1 MAERG
6 LHMNHRHTNQAET
19 IKETNVS
26 TETPTEQCHHP
37 KVPHDSADAR
47 RVADVMVTRPKTLP
61 ADATVADLRRLFAN
75 PHVISALLVDGSAF
89 AGIVNR
95 DEVSASADDALPA
108 AELANR
114 DVTTLTRSASVA
126 DAMAV
131 LAATGDFRVVV
142 LEEDGAT
149 LAGLVCLD
157 QPRTGFC
164 Q

>member
-1 MAERG
+1 MP
-6 LHMNHRHTNQAET
+6 
-19 IKETNVS
+19 

-37 KVPHDSADAR
+37 KVRHDADDAR
-47 RVADVMVTRPKTLP
+47 RVSDVMVTRPKTLP

-75 PHVISALLVDGSAF
+75 SHVISALLVDGSAF

-95 DEVSASADDALPA
+95 DDVPAGAADTTPA
-108 AELANR
+108 GELANR
-114 DVTTLTRSASVA
+114 DVTTITPSAPVA

-131 LAATGDFRVVV
+131 LEATGDFRVVV
-142 LEEDGAT
+142 LKEDGAT

>member
-1 MAERG
+1 M
-6 LHMNHRHTNQAET
+6 
-19 IKETNVS
+19 S

-37 KVPHDSADAR
+37 KVRHGAAHAR
-47 RVADVMVTRPKTLP
+47 LVRDVMVTRPKTLP
-61 ADATVADLRRLFAN
+61 AEATVADLRRLFAN
-75 PHVISALLVDGSAF
+75 SHVISALLVDGSAF

-95 DEVSASADDALPA
+95 DDVPAGAADTTPA

-114 DVTTLTRSASVA
+114 DVATVTPSAPVA
-126 DAMAV
+126 DAMAT
-131 LAATGDFRVVV
+131 LEATGDFRVVV
-142 LEEDGAT
+142 LDEDGVT

>member
-1 MAERG
+1 M
-6 LHMNHRHTNQAET
+6 
-19 IKETNVS
+19 S

-37 KVPHDSADAR
+37 KVRCGAADAR
-47 RVADVMVTRPKTLP
+47 RVSDVMVTRPKTLP

-75 PHVISALLVDGSAF
+75 SHVISALLVDGSTF
-89 AGIVNR
+89 AGIVDR
-95 DEVSASADDALPA
+95 DDLSADAANTLPA

-114 DVTTLTRSASVA
+114 DVTTVTPSALVT

-131 LAATGDFRVVV
+131 LEATGGFRVVV
-142 LEEDGAT
+142 LEDDGAT